1 MVSGPN
7 DKSRHY
13 CFQVRQCRKM
23 IKEQHQIIAP
33 LLKSY
38 YACLIFTIIS
48 IQAALSFVIPIYT
61 GTNILISWT
70 LASCILVIHLVG
82 AYWFHLS
89 LVHLGLQRP
98 RMIALYA
105 LIPFGN
111 IPCVVRLS
119 KAVKAKQAESNCS
132 DGELRLMNAAEIRA
146 KIDSFV
152 NRI

>member
-1 MVSGPN
+1 MS
-7 DKSRHY
+7 DRRHY

-23 IKEQHQIIAP
+23 IQEQHQIIAP

-61 GTNILISWT
+61 GTNILILWT
-70 LASCILVIHLVG
+70 LASCILVVHLVG
-82 AYWFHLS
+82 TYWFYLS
-89 LVHLGLQRP
+89 LKNLGLQRP

-105 LIPFGN
+105 LIPLGN
-111 IPCVVRLS
+111 IPCVVWLS
-119 KAVKAKQAESNCS
+119 MAVKAKQAEDNRSE
-132 DGELRLMNAAEIRA
+132 GEPRLMNAVEIRA